1 MQAQKAEVGGLWERT
16 RRTMQTNI
24 AATAMELFLAQGF
37 DNVTV
42 SEIATEVG
50 VSSRSLY
57 RYFGTKEDM
66 ALGHLADSG
75 RKVKAA
81 LEVRPAAEA
90 PWDALVAA
98 LHVLEDDP
106 AYSPERALKISTMFY
121 ETPSLRARQ
130 FEKRLQWVELLL
142 PNVEQRLGIEPGP
155 VPDPGAHAIVSSIL
169 SCLDTATEIW
179 VRRKGAGDLTQI
191 FMAAVTA
198 VRDSSR

>member
-1 MQAQKAEVGGLWERT
+1 MHAQKAEAAGLWDRT
-16 RRTMQTNI
+16 RRAMQTDI
-24 AATAMELFLAQGF
+24 AAAAMNLFLEHGF

-42 SEIATEVG
+42 SEIAGEVG
-50 VSSRSLY
+50 VSARSLY

-66 ALGHLADSG
+66 VLGHLADSG
-75 RKVKAA
+75 RTVKAA
-81 LEVRPAAEA
+81 LEARPADEA

-155 VPDPGAHAIVSSIL
+155 VPDPGAHAIVSSVL

-179 VRRKGAGDLTQI
+179 VRRDGAGDPTQI
-191 FMAAVTA
+191 FLAAVTA
-198 VRDSSR
+198 VRDSGR